1 VPGKGTAGFAL
12 FDRPLDP
19 ESQQSG
25 HL

>member
-1 VPGKGTAGFAL
+1 VPGKGTAGFGL
-12 FDRPLDP
+12 FDRPLDL